1 MFLEKKIFNLLSGGA
16 KKNTKN
22 GYSMFLIFI
31 IAIISILIRVLIVR
45 YCYNS
50 LVPKLV
56 LSLNSNPQKAMQN
69 FVPLNFSDALL
80 LVILISVLLMR

>member
-1 MFLEKKIFNLLSGGA
+1 MFLEKKVFNLLFGGA
-16 KKNTKN
+16 KKNAKN

-69 FVPLNFSDALL
+69 FMPLNFSDALL